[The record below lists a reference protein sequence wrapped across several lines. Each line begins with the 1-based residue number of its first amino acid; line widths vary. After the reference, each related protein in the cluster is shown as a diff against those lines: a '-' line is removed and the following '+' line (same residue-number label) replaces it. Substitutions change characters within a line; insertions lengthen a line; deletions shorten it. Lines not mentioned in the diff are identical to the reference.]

1 MLKIVINILLKLY
14 LSSFQPRL
22 ADSNVALIIY
32 RHRQKNPM
40 QIVDVDV
47 ETGHLLI
54 AHLTIPATR
63 LITIA
68 APVAAVQ
75 TIPAT
80 IAAALDDNFCR
91 HLEDELV
98 SLESL

>member
-1 MLKIVINILLKLY
+1 ML
-14 LSSFQPRL
+14 
-22 ADSNVALIIY
+22 LI
-32 RHRQKNPM
+32 RMWNESCQK
-40 QIVDVDV
+40 DVDV

-68 APVAAVQ
+68 APAAAVQ

-91 HLEDELV
+91 HLEEQLV